1 MKVTD
6 HVSVEMPSR
15 LAGFKYIT
23 LISVLLLALQLSYNT
38 LLAPPI
44 NKLPDTKIWLIQVL
58 PLLLMVPGLLRGGH
72 RSFALLCFLC
82 MMYFMAAVINAFTPG
97 YTWPPYV
104 EIALIVIMFVS
115 AMLYARYVR
124 RDNVA

>member
-1 MKVTD
+1 
-6 HVSVEMPSR
+6 MPAK
-15 LAGFKYIT
+15 LASFKYIT
-23 LISVLLLALQLSYNT
+23 LISVLLLVLQLSYNT
-38 LLAPPI
+38 LLVPPI
-44 NKLPDTKIWLIQVL
+44 NKLPDAKIWLIQIL
-58 PLLLMVPGLLRGGH
+58 PLLLMVPGLVRGGH

-115 AMLYARYVR
+115 AMFYARYVR
-124 RDNVA
+124 RVNVV

>member
-6 HVSVEMPSR
+6 HVNVDMPAR
-15 LAGFKYIT
+15 LALFKYVT

-44 NKLPDTKIWLIQVL
+44 NKLPDTIIWLIQVL
-58 PLLLMVPGLLRGGH
+58 PLLVMVPGLLRGGH

-104 EIALIVIMFVS
+104 EISLIVIMFVS

-124 RDNVA
+124 RVNVA